1 MSMAPTRL
9 LPAEHKRVFDEV
21 IVPQSGIDELK
32 AVDPPKA
39 IILAG
44 QPGAGKGG
52 LANQALKDLDQN
64 AVVIDTDAYRDA
76 HPDVAEFRKQ
86 HPYNW
91 SDDTHPDASAWA
103 KELRQKA
110 IDEGK
115 NIVIDTTLGDGKGAT
130 DLIKHLKE
138 KGYEVEVRAI
148 ATTSIE
154 SELGVDQR
162 FTGSLE
168 RNGFGRF
175 VPEQVRSDIYK
186 ALPGNL
192 DIVQKETGVP
202 ISIFDRQGEKL
213 YDGSD
218 GRTAGQALIEERA
231 NRFESPDVLLGASK
245 GWEAQQTLHKGLPES
260 LKENEKIDADT
271 AKNLLAERE
280 QHGVVA
286 LVDRFTDATRRYLHD
301 VQPPTEQPSMAASS
315 QQIDSAMPQM
325 GNDSA
330 PRQAKL

>member
-21 IVPQSGIDELK
+21 ILPQSGIDELK
-32 AVDPPKA
+32 AVDPPRA

-76 HPDVAEFRKQ
+76 HPNVAEFRKQ

-91 SDDTHPDASAWA
+91 GDDTHPDASAWA

-115 NIVIDTTLGDGKGAT
+115 NIVIDTTLGDGKGAA

-231 NRFESPDVLLGASK
+231 KRFESPDVLLGA
-245 GWEAQQTLHKGLPES
+245 
-260 LKENEKIDADT
+260 N
-271 AKNLLAERE
+271 
-280 QHGVVA
+280 
-286 LVDRFTDATRRYLHD
+286 TRACRR
-301 VQPPTEQPSMAASS
+301 A
-315 QQIDSAMPQM
+315 
-325 GNDSA
+325 
-330 PRQAKL
+330 